1 MLLGMCASVMDKKL
15 FFALWFGLS
24 LLTGVIVLAIRYR
37 RVKTFN
43 LELSE
48 TIRISISGIFGFL
61 SGLQIFWIIS
71 QKFDALE
78 PIISVEGCAFL
89 CIGGFAVIWFALS
102 EIITIAK
109 K

>member
-1 MLLGMCASVMDKKL
+1 MLLGTHGSPMDKK
-15 FFALWFGLS
+15 FFFTLWFFLSFITGL
-24 LLTGVIVLAIRYR
+24 IVLAIRYR
-37 RVKTFN
+37 RTKTFN

-48 TIRISISGIFGFL
+48 TIRLAISGIFGFL
-61 SGLQIFWIIS
+61 SGLQIFWIIA

-78 PIISVEGCAFL
+78 PIISVEGCVFL

>member
-1 MLLGMCASVMDKKL
+1 MDKKL
-15 FFALWFGLS
+15 FFALWFALS
-24 LLTGVIVLAIRYR
+24 VLTGIIVLAIRYR
-37 RVKTFN
+37 RVKTLN
-43 LELSE
+43 LELAE
-48 TIRISISGIFGFL
+48 TMRLSISGVFGFL
-61 SGLQIFWIIS
+61 SGLQIFWIIT

-89 CIGGFAVIWFALS
+89 CIGGLAVIWFALS

>member
-1 MLLGMCASVMDKKL
+1 MDKKL

-24 LLTGVIVLAIRYR
+24 FLTGLIVLALRYR
-37 RVKTFN
+37 RAKTFN

-48 TIRISISGIFGFL
+48 TLRLSISGVFGFL
-61 SGLQIFWIIS
+61 SGFQIFWIVF

-78 PIISVEGCAFL
+78 PIISLEGCAFL
-89 CIGGFAVIWFALS
+89 CIGGVAVIWFALS